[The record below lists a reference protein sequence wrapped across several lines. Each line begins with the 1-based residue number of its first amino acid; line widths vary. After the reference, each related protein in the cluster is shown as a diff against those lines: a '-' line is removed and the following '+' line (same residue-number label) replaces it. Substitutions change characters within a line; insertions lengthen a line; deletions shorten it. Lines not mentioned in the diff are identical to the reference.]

1 MLMAPVRVAHGNQVL
16 LLIGAV
22 RYIAQ
27 CFCCWGIDRVTSLPA
42 SLIALRL
49 NYDRS
54 SLAARPGRAGL
65 ASARAGYCALYRDV
79 VILLYVYTCLDCV
92 VCCKK
97 NNLRDGFP
105 VYGESGNV
113 REFCSDW
120 NVRRNFAV
128 CRGVVLLLVKHY

>member
-97 NNLRDGFP
+97 TTSATGSQSTENRGM
-105 VYGESGNV
+105 SGNSV
-113 REFCSDW
+113 LTGMSEGILLFVGELCFC
-120 NVRRNFAV
+120 
-128 CRGVVLLLVKHY
+128 